1 MVKDVGH
8 HSGSGKEFT
17 CIATSLA
24 AILGTTS
31 HLGFVIV
38 KEWALGEPKWLFKM
52 QCTSLVHEKVVRL
65 NHLHATAM
73 PIRHV
78 NLVYSG
84 LDTTCTVMQLSY
96 SYSA

>member
-17 CIATSLA
+17 CSYIIGSH
-24 AILGTTS
+24 IGHYTS

-73 PIRHV
+73 PRHV
-78 NLVYSG
+78 NLV
-84 LDTTCTVMQLSY
+84 
-96 SYSA
+96 